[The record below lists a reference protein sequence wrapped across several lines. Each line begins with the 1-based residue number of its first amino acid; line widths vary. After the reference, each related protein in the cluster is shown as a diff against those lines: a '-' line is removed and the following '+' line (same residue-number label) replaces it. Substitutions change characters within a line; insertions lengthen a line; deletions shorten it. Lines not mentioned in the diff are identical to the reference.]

1 MFGWLDLWL
10 SVFEVRWVTPL
21 ERNDWCDSRLKY
33 YQYRVCEKLRDWV
46 ARFVATRIYKDD
58 DPGAEE
64 RWRWSVDR
72 DGCVDVMSLCL
83 VTFVDSP
90 IEARVIKRRYWRYF
104 RVEVSCMMTRGN
116 GLGESSASN
125 GWLWLWL
132 WRCGWWMTADESGV
146 RLSFETTSS
155 FLIEPLMMY
164 V

>member
-1 MFGWLDLWL
+1 
-10 SVFEVRWVTPL
+10 
-21 ERNDWCDSRLKY
+21 
-33 YQYRVCEKLRDWV
+33 
-46 ARFVATRIYKDD
+46 
-58 DPGAEE
+58 
-64 RWRWSVDR
+64 
-72 DGCVDVMSLCL
+72 
-83 VTFVDSP
+83 
-90 IEARVIKRRYWRYF
+90 
-104 RVEVSCMMTRGN
+104 MMTRGN